1 MTTKQTKKQ
10 EKYMGLTNEVLF
22 LMEIFKDYVKRND
35 LMENQTPEMI
45 LAITLELSDA
55 QVDWLESFQ
64 NLWEIV
70 TNKQQQN

>member
-1 MTTKQTKKQ
+1 
-10 EKYMGLTNEVLF
+10 MGLTNEVLF